1 MREWDFCG
9 LLLRMCTDTCRGQHP
24 HMLLY
29 GSQPLQLCAVA
40 QEGATITFSTD
51 VVGIRWN
58 LTIAHSALASLY
70 FKLMP

>member
-1 MREWDFCG
+1 
-9 LLLRMCTDTCRGQHP
+9 
-24 HMLLY
+24 MLLY